1 MGIGG
6 DISVTMKVLA
16 VVLSL
21 AVLVSATLAQGQF
34 QDPSYMG
41 PPAGAAMP
49 QQSRTNPLLKAMLF
63 RNMFDMNMMP
73 ALMMSNMMG
82 GGSGGM
88 GGMNMLWPAMMM
100 GAF

>member
-1 MGIGG
+1 
-6 DISVTMKVLA
+6 MKVLA

-34 QDPSYMG
+34 NDPNYMG

-49 QQSRTNPLLKAMLF
+49 QQSGTSPFLKAMLF
-63 RNMFDMNMMP
+63 RNMFDMNMLP
-73 ALMMSNMMG
+73 AIMMSNMM

-88 GGMNMLWPAMMM
+88 GGMNMLWPAIMM
-100 GAF
+100 GGF

>member
-1 MGIGG
+1 
-6 DISVTMKVLA
+6 MKVLA

-34 QDPSYMG
+34 NDPSYMG

-49 QQSRTNPLLKAMLF
+49 QQSRSNPLLKAMLF

-82 GGSGGM
+82 GSGGM